1 MVIGIAVGV
10 YAVTRLKKRA
20 KVLAP
25 ESLQESAA
33 KVAAA
38 IRHFGD
44 EVREGMAERETELRD
59 GLGTDAARREREHDR
74 ELDGQPLRSGGVS
87 YGYSR
92 TGATPGGRA

>member
-1 MVIGIAVGV
+1 MFWLIIGIAVGV

-20 KVLAP
+20 QVLAP

-59 GLGTDAARREREHDR
+59 ALGIDTDSAMPSAPPTTHPDTREDYR
-74 ELDGQPLRSGGVS
+74 
-87 YGYSR
+87 
-92 TGATPGGRA
+92 